1 MNPGTTFEDQELRKL
16 LSQIT
21 LPLKKKTPDQTKKR
35 KVIVISGPT
44 AVGKTKLSLA
54 IAEAI
59 GGEIISA
66 DSMQVYRGMDV
77 GTAKVS
83 EEERKRIPHHLIDI
97 RDLDQS
103 FNVVDFY
110 ERAHKVIRN
119 ILMQGKVPIVVG
131 GTGFYIHALI
141 YGPPEG
147 PPSVPE
153 VRKELEEDME
163 KQGTSAL
170 YERLKKIDPDYAN
183 TITGEDRQKIIRG
196 LEIISLTNK
205 KVSDF
210 PKMEGKE
217 ILYDFRCWFLYMS
230 KEVLYPHIEMRCDE
244 MIAAGFIDEVRRLEK
259 AGLRKNRSASQAIGY
274 RQCLDFLSSHGSPDD
289 FETFVAFFKRASR
302 RYAKKQFTWFRK
314 EPLFR
319 WLKVENL
326 PLEKS
331 VETII
336 QDYELSF

>member
-183 TITGEDRQKIIRG
+183 TITREDRQKIIRG

-244 MIAAGFIDEVRRLEK
+244 MIAAGFIDEVRKLEK
-259 AGLRKNRSASQAIGY
+259 AGLQKNRSASQAIGY